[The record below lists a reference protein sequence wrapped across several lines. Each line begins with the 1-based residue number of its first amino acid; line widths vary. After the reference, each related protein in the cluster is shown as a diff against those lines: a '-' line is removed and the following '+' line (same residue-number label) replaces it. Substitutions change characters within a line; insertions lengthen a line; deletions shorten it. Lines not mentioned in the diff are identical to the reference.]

1 MSQWQVLS
9 ERFSRLQQREKLM
22 LWGGSLLLTL
32 WLALIYLLQPTWQ
45 SIDKAQSQLQVLQR
59 QNKEMQQQAQQLQQQ
74 LIVDIDSELRSR
86 ISILQ
91 QQQQQLNNQIR
102 QGTSNFIGAE
112 QMVSL
117 LQNMLQSSSAV
128 QVTSLHTSAPQ
139 PVRLQGQ
146 HDDDGTMLFQH
157 KLTLEMSGDYT
168 KLYQVLQRI
177 EQLPWLVSWTSLQ
190 YKVTT
195 YPTAQLTLELGTVSE
210 NEDFIRL

>member
-1 MSQWQVLS
+1 MSQWQLLS
-9 ERFSRLQQREKLM
+9 ERFNLLQQREKLM
-22 LWGGSLLLTL
+22 LWGSSLLLTV
-32 WLALIYLLQPTWQ
+32 WLVLIYLLQPTWQ
-45 SIDKAQSQLQVLQR
+45 SIDNTQLRLQGLQR
-59 QNKEMQQQAQQLQQQ
+59 QNQEMQQQVQQLQQQ
-74 LIVDIDSELRSR
+74 LGVDIDAELRGR

-91 QQQQQLNNQIR
+91 QQQQLLNNQIR

-128 QVTSLHTSAPQ
+128 QVTGLHTSAPQ

-146 HDDDGTMLFQH
+146 LDDEGAMLFQH
-157 KLTLEMSGDYT
+157 KLTLVMSGDYT
-168 KLYQVLQRI
+168 KLYQVLQRM

-190 YKVTT
+190 YQVTT
-195 YPTAQLTLELGTVSE
+195 YPQAELTLELGTVSE